1 MLEGTR
7 LGRKFCS
14 VSSPRL
20 SAGAGQRR
28 EQGRGGDAQARLQR
42 RHQQEAERDVG
53 EDVGRQVEAG
63 VVARPG
69 GGEEVERRRAGVAP
83 ARERM
88 QAGIGRQQRVGDG
101 EVEGQRR
108 GGGPHEAAG

>member
-1 MLEGTR
+1 MPAAAPIMAPMPLQARSMLEGTR

-14 VSSPRL
+14 VSSARL

-28 EQGRGGDAQARLQR
+28 QQGRGGDAQPRLQR

-83 ARERM
+83 AESGCRL
-88 QAGIGRQQRVGDG
+88 AY
-101 EVEGQRR
+101 
-108 GGGPHEAAG
+108 ATSSA